1 MSDST
6 ILGSAS
12 CYEDLQYLLR
22 LRADLLNVSRET
34 IDDLAYF
41 TDGYANKVLR
51 AKPIRRISW
60 ELLPDLL
67 RALGV
72 KLLVAEDAKALQ
84 RTQLKGKKRIKRQV
98 RNGTMLTPAT
108 YRFLMKIAAKG
119 GMNSRKRMTKDR
131 ASEIGRKAIAARW
144 ANRAAGSI

>member
-6 ILGSAS
+6 ILGSAN

>member
-84 RTQLKGKKRIKRQV
+84 RTQSKGKKRIKKQV
-98 RNGTMLTPAT
+98 RNGSMCLPAT
-108 YRFLMKIAAKG
+108 RRFLIEMASRGGIAR
-119 GMNSRKRMTKDR
+119 RKNITKER
-131 ASEIGRKAIAARW
+131 ASDIARHAAQIRW

>member
-1 MSDST
+1 MSDNA

-98 RNGTMLTPAT
+98 RNGSMCLPANYRFLKQIASIGGIRRARKLTPA
-108 YRFLMKIAAKG
+108 R
-119 GMNSRKRMTKDR
+119 R
-131 ASEIGRKAIAARW
+131 SEIGRMGAQIRW